1 MRSMGNMLSGSPF
14 RLVMRVLSV
23 LSLTALAGCE
33 TTGMEPLL
41 ADNYEKYLNLSHYR
55 AFSSTPGSPGGA
67 DVVGWHSGQYTVE
80 DAIKKSLEWC
90 ERGAAQHGATQ
101 FCRLHSVGD
110 INVSQ
115 MTKEQ
120 RDRAIRVYK
129 SNVLATNKDVQGE
142 VKEQTRTAEPA
153 TPVTSIKG
161 ILRAKGLSDLEAFQE
176 AKNYIGTKC
185 LDNFERH
192 EERHSSGL
200 ATAFAYAQERIG
212 GRYACGG
219 GYSMILAERGV
230 ESAKDYALGRCER
243 AREKHGVNAP
253 CEILAIGNKIVW
265 EGETVRSK

>member
-1 MRSMGNMLSGSPF
+1 MLSGSPF

-41 ADNYEKYLNLSHYR
+41 ADSYEKYLKLPHFR
-55 AFSSTPGSPGGA
+55 AFSATTGSPGGA
-67 DVVGWHSGQYTVE
+67 YAAGWRSGQYTVE
-80 DAIKKSLEWC
+80 DAIKKSLENC
-90 ERGAAQHGATQ
+90 EKYAVTTTQ

-142 VKEQTRTAEPA
+142 VKEQTPTAEPVM
-153 TPVTSIKG
+153 PLTSFKG
-161 ILRAKGLSDLEAFQE
+161 VLRAMGLSDLEAFQE
-176 AKNYIGTKC
+176 AKYFIGRKC
-185 LDNFERH
+185 LDRFERH
-192 EERHSSGL
+192 EKRYSSGL
-200 ATAFAYAQERIG
+200 ETAFAYAQDKRG
-212 GRYACGG
+212 GPYACGS
-219 GYSMILAERGV
+219 GYSMHTAAT
-230 ESAKDYALGRCER
+230 AKDKALYYCEKG
-243 AREKHGVNAP
+243 REKHGVKAP
-253 CEILAIGNKIVW
+253 CEILAVGNKIVW